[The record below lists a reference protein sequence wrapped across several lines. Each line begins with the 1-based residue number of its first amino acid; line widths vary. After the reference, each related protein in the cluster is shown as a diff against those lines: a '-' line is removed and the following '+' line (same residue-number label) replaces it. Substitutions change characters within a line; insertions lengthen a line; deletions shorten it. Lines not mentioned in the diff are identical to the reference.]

1 MTRRRGIFVFVKR
14 CRFAKSPL
22 KKGGLNTTGQL
33 FRIPLVK
40 RVLHILEVNLQRPDR
55 DLNLPDRNA
64 QRTDQQQQRRTED
77 ISRKQHQPHVDQK
90 HRHHAQEQAR
100 DAQQLHRAREVEPP
114 AEVVD
119 LRARHLR
126 GVLQM
131 LLLERAHQLRIGQ
144 KPVGVGQ
151 QNQRHGRKQQ
161 GGGRKREFFH
171 RYRDLRCKDTLFIK
185 AKGERL

>member
-1 MTRRRGIFVFVKR
+1 M
-14 CRFAKSPL
+14 
-22 KKGGLNTTGQL
+22 NTTGQL

-100 DAQQLHRAREVEPP
+100 DAQQLHRAREVQ
-114 AEVVD
+114 AAAQVVD
-119 LRARHLR
+119 LRAGDFR
-126 GVLQM
+126 GVLQV
-131 LLLERAHQLRIGQ
+131 LFLERANQLGIRK
-144 KPVGVGQ
+144 KPVGIGQ
-151 QNQRHGRKQQ
+151 QDQRNGGEQQ
-161 GGGRKREFFH
+161 RRGGKCQLFH
-171 RYRDLRCKDTLFIK
+171 NGDIFTPAKLRNNPAPCKPAGGSSLLLGIF
-185 AKGERL
+185 